1 MLFPIEAF
9 TEGIWVGLGPNKN
22 VSSFELLHAGSDF
35 ISI

>member
-22 VSSFELLHAGSDF
+22 VSSFKLLHAGKDF